1 MRADIDVVL
10 AAALAA
16 GDDALVVEAY
26 GALGRAALADGR
38 HADAL
43 RAFREAAGRASAIGE
58 GALARA
64 LTDLGVALFAAGET
78 ELADQTWRDS
88 LLHLQ
93 RAEDRVAAAEVAL
106 VRARHATGRPPAV
119 VEDLWAEAARRCAVA
134 GLEEAEIHARLA
146 TAWTAAQADARDRAL
161 AWLDHVGPRLPL
173 VDGPHVAWAC
183 GELGAA
189 WLDAGR
195 YADALPLLERAA
207 RELAIAGHH
216 AVATERHHQWQ
227 LCRAL
232 LGAS

>member
-1 MRADIDVVL
+1 MADLEGVL

-16 GDDALVVEAY
+16 GDDGLVVETQA
-26 GALGRAALADGR
+26 ALGRAALDAGR
-38 HADAL
+38 PADAL
-43 RAFREAAGRASAIGE
+43 RAFREAAARATALGE
-58 GALARA
+58 GALGRA
-64 LTDLGVALFAAGET
+64 LADLGVALAAVGQAD
-78 ELADQTWRDS
+78 LAEQTWRDA
-88 LLHLQ
+88 LLHLH
-93 RAEDRVAAAEVAL
+93 RAEDRTAAAEVAL
-106 VRARHATGRPPAV
+106 VRARAKPTD
-119 VEDLWAEAARRCAVA
+119 EDAWAEAARRCAVA

-146 TAWTAAQADARDRAL
+146 TAWAASQRGDRERAL
-161 AWLDHVGPRLPL
+161 TWLEHVGPRLPL
-173 VDGPHVAWAC
+173 VEGPHVAWAC
-183 GELGAA
+183 GELGAM